1 MNIHFNRSGPN
12 KLTLTWQDDTVT
24 FDQTQEANILAT
36 ELIFH
41 GEIEAGCAAIYKN
54 RDIYLKHIP
63 TLENILNAMGYDLMR
78 KDDLKSALHVFQLNT
93 ELYPESYNVYDS
105 YGEALLKNG
114 DRDKAIKNYRQSL
127 ILNPD
132 SQSGKRV
139 LQEIG
144 VEM

>member
-1 MNIHFNRSGPN
+1 MLLLLLTRYNNPHC
-12 KLTLTWQDDTVT
+12 KLP
-24 FDQTQEANILAT
+24 
-36 ELIFH
+36 
-41 GEIEAGCAAIYKN
+41 YS
-54 RDIYLKHIP
+54 HI
-63 TLENILNAMGYDLMR
+63 
-78 KDDLKSALHVFQLNT
+78 LHVFQLNT